1 MKPYSF
7 TDFTNRF
14 KKYLKPRVHR
24 DVKDR
29 LFRFLF
35 NEDREALLQLYNA
48 LNGTNYTDTAKLE
61 VVTIKS
67 AVYVTMKND
76 LAFMIAG
83 VLNLYEHQSTFNP
96 NLPVRFLTYLAEEYQ
111 IFIEQSKTS
120 IYGTK
125 QIMLPT
131 PHCVVFYNGEK
142 EEPEEYIQ
150 RLSDAFMNKDAP
162 ADVEVTVRML
172 NINYGYNA
180 GLMEQF
186 SKLEEYARFVQ
197 AIRQFLSEG
206 IPYKRAL
213 NEAVNYCIENHILE
227 EFLRK
232 NRQEV
237 LGMLLE
243 DFDAKKY
250 ERTIRE
256 EGIEEEREHGIRIL
270 IETCIKFGVSKEEII
285 KQLIKE
291 YSLTQEQAETY
302 YTDIQH

>member
-1 MKPYSF
+1 
-7 TDFTNRF
+7 
-14 KKYLKPRVHR
+14 
-24 DVKDR
+24 
-29 LFRFLF
+29 
-35 NEDREALLQLYNA
+35 
-48 LNGTNYTDTAKLE
+48 
-61 VVTIKS
+61 
-67 AVYVTMKND
+67 MKND

-180 GLMEQF
+180 GLMEQCR
-186 SKLEEYARFVQ
+186 KLEEYAKFVQ
-197 AIRQFLSEG
+197 AIRHFLSEG

-213 NEAVNYCIENHILE
+213 NEAVNYCIEHHILE

-243 DFDAKKY
+243 DFDAEKY

-256 EGIEEEREHGIRIL
+256 EGLEEGKSIGLQQAKEEREQGIRIL
-270 IETCIKFGVSKEEII
+270 IKTCIKFGASQEETM
-285 KQLIKE
+285 KQLMEE
-291 YSLTQEQAETY
+291 YALTREQAESY
-302 YTDIQH
+302 YAKIHLDTHSVS